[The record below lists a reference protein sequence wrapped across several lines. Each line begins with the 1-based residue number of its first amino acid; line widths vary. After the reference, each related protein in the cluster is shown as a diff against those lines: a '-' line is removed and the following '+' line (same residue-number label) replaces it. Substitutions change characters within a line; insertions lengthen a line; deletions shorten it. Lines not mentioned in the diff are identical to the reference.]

1 MKKYRLIFLVVVLG
15 VLGYFVFTLMSKKKS
30 SLSSESLSEFSIKD
44 TATIDRLRISS
55 NAGGMVDFVKKNG
68 GWSFKEGGCAQQH
81 MIHNFLETIKYIA
94 VKAPVP
100 AGGVENVNKQIL
112 SQHKKVE
119 IFQNGK
125 LSKTWFIGTSTADH
139 YGTNM
144 ILKIEGK
151 GISPEPFI
159 TFQPNVYGNLA
170 DQFSLRKKDY
180 ECSAI
185 FSYENLLDIKKID
198 VTVHEDS
205 SSNFEIISIDEN
217 RFELYSNG
225 VKIER
230 FDTTKVR
237 GYITAFS
244 KMHYTTKEPIIPK
257 EIRDSTIA
265 STPYYTIRV
274 TDKKGITTSIV
285 THLKDPIKIEYD
297 YDGNLITTDRNN
309 LYALIRDDVFVQIQY
324 FVFDKTFRNLEY
336 FRPNE

>member
-1 MKKYRLIFLVVVLG
+1 MKKYKIIFLVAVL
-15 VLGYFVFTLMSKKKS
+15 VILGYFVFSLMSRKKS
-30 SLSSESLSEFSIKD
+30 SLSSEALSEFSIKD

-55 NAGGMVDFVKKNG
+55 NAGGMVDFVKTNG
-68 GWSFKEGGCAQQH
+68 NWSFKEGGCAQQH

-100 AGGVENVNKQIL
+100 VGGIENVNKQIL
-112 SQHKKVE
+112 SQHKKIE
-119 IFQNGK
+119 IFQSGK
-125 LSKTWFIGTSTADH
+125 LAKTWFIGTSTADH
-139 YGTNM
+139 YGTYM
-144 ILKIEGK
+144 TLKIEGK

-185 FSYENLLDIKKID
+185 FSYENLFDIKEID
-198 VTVHEDS
+198 VIVHDDT
-205 SSNFEIISIDEN
+205 SSNFTIKSLDEN
-217 RFELYSNG
+217 VFELYSND
-225 VKIER
+225 VKIQQ

-244 KMHYTTKEPIIPK
+244 KMHYTTKEPIIP
-257 EIRDSTIA
+257 EEVRDSTLA
-265 STPYYTIRV
+265 SKPHYTISV
-274 TDKKGITTSIV
+274 TDKDGNITSIV

-309 LYALIRDDVFVQIQY
+309 LYAVIRDNVFVQIQY
-324 FVFDKTFRNLEY
+324 FVFDKTFKNLE
-336 FRPNE
+336 FFKLN